1 MSVVANAQQM
11 EFWLTDPDANI
22 LFEQQ
27 PFIPPNNDK
36 KNTDILININETQQY
51 QMIDGFGFALTGGS
65 AMHLYNLDNAT
76 RGQILEELFRTDK
89 KNIGTSYLRL
99 SIGASDL
106 DEAVFSYDD
115 LPPGEID
122 LNMTH
127 FDLGH
132 DRLHVIPV
140 LKEILTINPKIK
152 LLGSPWS
159 PPIWMKNNKNSVGGN
174 LLSEYYD
181 AYALYFVRY
190 IQEMQK
196 EGITIDAITIQNE
209 PLFGG
214 NNPSMV
220 MEARDQANFIKQSL
234 GPTFRKYSINTKII
248 VYDHNP
254 NRPDYPITIYDDADA
269 RQYVDGSAFHL
280 YEGTIDALSW
290 VHDKYPDKHLYFT
303 EQWVGAPGNLKTDLV
318 WHTKHVIIGS
328 TRNWARN
335 AIEWNLAAD
344 SKWEPHT
351 PGGCNLCLGAVTIDG
366 NVVHYPRNPAYY
378 VVAHAAKFA
387 RPGSTRIDSNLVLG
401 LSNVAFLRSDDNRKV
416 LIVVNEDTSGKQSFQ
431 IQCNGKFYDTS
442 LNGSS
447 VGTYIC

>member
-89 KNIGTSYLRL
+89 TNIGTSYLRL

-140 LKEILTINPKIK
+140 LKEILAINPKIK

>member
-115 LPPGEID
+115 LSPGEID
-122 LNMTH
+122 LNMTR

-140 LKEILTINPKIK
+140 LKEILAINPKIK

>member
-89 KNIGTSYLRL
+89 TNIGTSYLRL